1 MPHVIVQA
9 SRNVTIKH
17 PQRLLKSL
25 NNSLWQSGHFEQ
37 PEDIK
42 ARIVDIET
50 FLVGV
55 DDDGQAHGF
64 VFVQLKLMPGRSE
77 TIKHELAANLLDTLN
92 NELAANISSRVSVQ
106 LCAEVV
112 ELSPSY
118 HKRLLGTA

>member
-17 PQRLLKSL
+17 PERLLKSL
-25 NNSLWQSGHFEQ
+25 NNSLWQSGHFKQ

-55 DDDGQAHGF
+55 DDDEQTHGF

-77 TIKHELAANLLDTLN
+77 TIKNELAANLLDTLN
-92 NELAANISSRVSVQ
+92 NELAASISSRVSVQ